1 MYQTTLLQ
9 VFICCRD
16 SLVEFLGSLL
26 YTIISSANSDTLIS
40 SFSICIPLISFSC
53 LTALTRT
60 SSSILKR
67 YGKSSQLCAEGA
79 YFLTGHISKV
89 NLLLPTCF
97 SRHNQVTGA
106 MIQLLGAKKHSS
118 FPNFYL
124 CKALGANKYIF
135 FWLSSW
141 IITAV

>member
-1 MYQTTLLQ
+1 MLK
-9 VFICCRD
+9 VFITCR
-16 SLVEFLGSLL
+16 SSLL
-26 YTIISSANSDTLIS
+26 EFWWSFMDTIIPPENSDTLTS
-40 SFSICIPLISFSC
+40 SFLICILLISFSC